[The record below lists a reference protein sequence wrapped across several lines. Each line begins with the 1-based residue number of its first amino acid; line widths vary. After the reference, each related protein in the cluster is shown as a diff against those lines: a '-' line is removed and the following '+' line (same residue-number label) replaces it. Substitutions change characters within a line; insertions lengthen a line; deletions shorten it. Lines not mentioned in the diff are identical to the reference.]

1 MCHSDRASLAIRI
14 IIPAMFMIIGSASA
28 TELVYMPVNPAFG
41 GNPNNGPVLLNNA
54 QAQNNKTDPA
64 TRNRSS
70 GYTPPTPLQQFNDI
84 LQRSILSQVASAA
97 TSKIMGSSGE
107 LVPGTVETGN
117 FRISIVD
124 VGGGMLQITTTD
136 KISGAMT
143 SFQVS
148 Q

>member
-1 MCHSDRASLAIRI
+1 MRSNDRAARTLNKTLALLLLACGI
-14 IIPAMFMIIGSASA
+14 ASA
-28 TELVYMPVNPAFG
+28 TEMVYTPVNPMFG
-41 GNPNNGPVLLNNA
+41 GNPNNGPVLLNTAN
-54 QAQNNKTDPA
+54 AQNNRKE
-64 TRNRSS
+64 NSS
-70 GYTPPTPLQQFNDI
+70 ANSYTASTPLQQFNDT

-97 TSKIMGSSGE
+97 TSKVMGSSGQ
-107 LVPGTVETGN
+107 LVPGVVETGN

-136 KISGAMT
+136 KLSGAMT

>member
-1 MCHSDRASLAIRI
+1 MRCNDRASRTLSKTVTLLLLASGI
-14 IIPAMFMIIGSASA
+14 ASAS
-28 TELVYMPVNPAFG
+28 ELVYTPVNPMFG
-41 GNPNNGPVLLNNA
+41 GNPNNGPVLLNAA
-54 QAQNNKTDPA
+54 QAQNNRKDT
-64 TRNRSS
+64 TVVNV
-70 GYTPPTPLQQFNDI
+70 PTTQSVLQQFNDS

-97 TSKIMGSSGE
+97 TSKVMGSSGQ

-124 VGGGMLQITTTD
+124 AGGGMLQIITTD
-136 KISGAMT
+136 KLSGATT